1 MSTEMNRMTTPN
13 SQLTTS
19 KPALVSPSHEQF
31 IPERMNTKTTISKR
45 FTLLLTAI
53 LISVTTALAQCSN
66 PITAVTLTVNDQ
78 PCGNTATGSAT
89 VTLTGG
95 VAPFTYAWT
104 RNGTAFTA
112 TPASAPTNLTS
123 ANAPGYVLT
132 VTDACGSST
141 SNTIT
146 LANSIAIDL
155 QNAALGANALCFGGN
170 GTISASI
177 FGGTSQRNLVVT
189 NTTTNVVYTQVTPY
203 GPAVAGVWPFIVN
216 VPAGTYSVSAVDAG
230 STCPS
235 ETWLTNIT
243 VGQPATAVTATTAK
257 TDVCFGGTNGTI
269 TVTATGGTG
278 TLTYSN
284 DGGTTYQASN
294 VFTGLAAGSYSIVV
308 KDANNCTTTPA
319 TVTINQS
326 GSALAVA
333 VTSVTNVAC
342 NGVSSGG
349 VNITATGGY
358 STAYTYSWTGPS
370 SFTATTEDLSSLAA
384 GVYNVTV
391 TDAGGCTQTATAT
404 VTQPAALTATAV
416 ATDVLCFGGS
426 TGSIN
431 LTVSGGTAPY
441 TYAWSGPSSYTA
453 TTEDLTSRPIGTYSV
468 TVTDAFGCLLS
479 ASATVN
485 QPAVLAA
492 TNAATNVLCN
502 GASTGAINLSVTGG
516 VAPYSYA
523 WTGTSFSATTEDLA
537 SLPAGTY
544 NVVITDG
551 NSCTANASATITQ
564 PTALTLTAVNTPVS
578 CNGGL
583 DGTITATA
591 GGGTTGY
598 TYSINGTTFQASATF
613 TGLAAGTYAV
623 TVKRR
628 K

>member
-1 MSTEMNRMTTPN
+1 MNRMTTPN

-53 LISVTTALAQCSN
+53 LISVTTALAQCPN

-146 LANSIAIDL
+146 LANAP
-155 QNAALGANALCFGGN
+155 ALILNSAVLGSNALCNSGN
-170 GTISASI
+170 GTIVGVI
-177 FGGTSQRNLVVT
+177 QGGSSPRTLTAT
-189 NTTTNVVYTQVTPY
+189 NTTNNTLVYSSSTPT
-203 GPAVAGVWPFIVN
+203 GAPAAGQFEYTLN
-216 VPAGTYSVSAVDAG
+216 VPAGTYTVSASDG
-230 STCPS
+230 LSSCISTSNTP
-235 ETWLTNIT
+235 IT
-243 VGQPATAVTATTAK
+243 VTEPVAITSSVAK

-269 TVTATGGTG
+269 TVTALGGTG

-284 DGGTTYQASN
+284 DGGNTYQASN
-294 VFTGLAAGSYSIVV
+294 VFTGLAAGNYSIVV

-333 VTSVTNVAC
+333 VTSVTNLVC

-349 VNITATGGY
+349 VNITASGGY
-358 STAYTYSWTGPS
+358 STAYTYSWTGPA
-370 SFTATTEDLSSLAA
+370 SFTATTEDLSSLPA

-391 TDAGGCTQTATAT
+391 TDAGGCTAQATAT
-404 VTQPAALTATAV
+404 LTQPTAV
-416 ATDVLCFGGS
+416 
-426 TGSIN
+426 
-431 LTVSGGTAPY
+431 
-441 TYAWSGPSSYTA
+441 
-453 TTEDLTSRPIGTYSV
+453 
-468 TVTDAFGCLLS
+468 
-479 ASATVN
+479 SATV
-485 QPAVLAA
+485 AS
-492 TNAATNVLCN
+492 TNVLCN
-502 GASTGAINLSVTGG
+502 GGTTGTITVSAAAGG
-516 VAPYSYA
+516 VAPYNYSIDGTTFTNT
-523 WTGTSFSATTEDLA
+523 TGLFTGLTAA
-537 SLPAGTY
+537 NY
-544 NVVITDG
+544 NVQISD
-551 NSCTANASATITQ
+551 ASGCVVDLDAALNTTITQ
-564 PTALTLTAVNTPVS
+564 PQPLT
-578 CNGGL
+578 
-583 DGTITATA
+583 
-591 GGGTTGY
+591 
-598 TYSINGTTFQASATF
+598 ASATF
-613 TGLAAGTYAV
+613 TNVLCNGESTGTISVSALVVQFLIPIQRMEIHLVHQLLSLVQLLLPTQLLLKMAMVVRQLLTVLSSLSLLCCTLLLSSPLGPLA
-623 TVKRR
+623 TVNHQEWPLLQEMVVQELTLIL
-628 K
+628 